1 MSDKKEIINKITPLV
16 ENTLMRFGF
25 MPVEIDFVRE
35 NNKDILKIFIYSKT
49 KPVTLDD
56 CEKISR
62 SLDEFLD
69 ELIDFKY
76 SLEVSSPG
84 LTRKL
89 KSEKEY
95 LIFIISSYQNELK
108 QTQFWQE
115 NIQKY
120 KEKMLFE
127 MKYEYLMNIIS
138 HLNEDEIRKLLVNIS
153 NERFIEIINNFISKE
168 TKLERLMP

>member
-35 NNKDILKIFIYSKT
+35 NNKDILKIFIYSNT

-84 LTRKL
+84 ITRKL

-95 LIFIISSYQNELK
+95 LIFVGKIVSIKTKTNDVFPNYKVEGKILDYNE
-108 QTQFWQE
+108 
-115 NIQKY
+115 
-120 KEKMLFE
+120 EKGVL
-127 MKYEYLMNIIS
+127 
-138 HLNEDEIRKLLVNIS
+138 
-153 NERFIEIINNFISKE
+153 IEEVE
-168 TKLERLMP
+168 TKKEYYININDIKSSNLVFK

>member
-35 NNKDILKIFIYSKT
+35 NNKDILKIFIYSNT
-49 KPVTLDD
+49 KSVTLDD

-69 ELIDFKY
+69 ELIEFKY

-95 LIFIISSYQNELK
+95 LIFVGKIVSIKTKTNDVFPNYKVEGKILDYNE
-108 QTQFWQE
+108 
-115 NIQKY
+115 
-120 KEKMLFE
+120 EKGVL
-127 MKYEYLMNIIS
+127 
-138 HLNEDEIRKLLVNIS
+138 
-153 NERFIEIINNFISKE
+153 IEEVE
-168 TKLERLMP
+168 TKKEYYININDIKSSNLVFK

>member
-1 MSDKKEIINKITPLV
+1 MSDKKEIITKITPLV

-35 NNKDILKIFIYSKT
+35 NNKDILKIFIYSNT

-95 LIFIISSYQNELK
+95 LIFVGKIVSIKTKTNDVFPNYKVEGKILDYNE
-108 QTQFWQE
+108 
-115 NIQKY
+115 
-120 KEKMLFE
+120 EKGVL
-127 MKYEYLMNIIS
+127 
-138 HLNEDEIRKLLVNIS
+138 
-153 NERFIEIINNFISKE
+153 IEEVE
-168 TKLERLMP
+168 TKKEYYININDIKSSNLVFK

>member
-25 MPVEIDFVRE
+25 IPVEIDFVRE

-56 CEKISR
+56 CERISR

-69 ELIDFKY
+69 ELIEFKY

-95 LIFIISSYQNELK
+95 LIFIGKLVSIKTKTNDVFPNYKVEGKILDYNDEKGVLIEDVDTKKEYYININDIKSSN
-108 QTQFWQE
+108 
-115 NIQKY
+115 
-120 KEKMLFE
+120 
-127 MKYEYLMNIIS
+127 
-138 HLNEDEIRKLLVNIS
+138 LV
-153 NERFIEIINNFISKE
+153 FK
-168 TKLERLMP
+168 

>member
-1 MSDKKEIINKITPLV
+1 MSDKKEIINKITPVV

-25 MPVEIDFVRE
+25 IPVEIDFVRE

-95 LIFIISSYQNELK
+95 LIFIGKLVSIKTKTNDVFPNYKVEGKILDYNDEKGVLIEDVDTKKEYYININDIKSSN
-108 QTQFWQE
+108 
-115 NIQKY
+115 
-120 KEKMLFE
+120 
-127 MKYEYLMNIIS
+127 
-138 HLNEDEIRKLLVNIS
+138 LV
-153 NERFIEIINNFISKE
+153 FK
-168 TKLERLMP
+168 

>member
-1 MSDKKEIINKITPLV
+1 MQDKKEIISKITPLI
-16 ENTLMRFGF
+16 ENTLMRYGF
-25 MPVEIDFVRE
+25 MPVEIDFARE
-35 NNKDILKIFIYSKT
+35 NDKDILKIFIYSKT

-62 SLDEFLD
+62 SIDEFLD

-95 LIFIISSYQNELK
+95 LIFVGKIVLITTKTNDIFSNYKVEGKILDYNDKKGVLIEEV
-108 QTQFWQE
+108 QTKNKYYINMK
-115 NIQKY
+115 NIKTSQ
-120 KEKMLFE
+120 
-127 MKYEYLMNIIS
+127 
-138 HLNEDEIRKLLVNIS
+138 LV
-153 NERFIEIINNFISKE
+153 FK
-168 TKLERLMP
+168 

>member
-35 NNKDILKIFIYSKT
+35 NNKDILKIFIYSNT

-95 LIFIISSYQNELK
+95 LIFVGKIVSIKTKTNDVFPNYKVEGKILDYNE
-108 QTQFWQE
+108 
-115 NIQKY
+115 
-120 KEKMLFE
+120 EKGVL
-127 MKYEYLMNIIS
+127 
-138 HLNEDEIRKLLVNIS
+138 
-153 NERFIEIINNFISKE
+153 IEEVE
-168 TKLERLMP
+168 TKKEYYININDRGIKW

>member
-25 MPVEIDFVRE
+25 IPVEIDFVRE

-56 CEKISR
+56 CERISR

-69 ELIDFKY
+69 ELIEFKY

-95 LIFIISSYQNELK
+95 LIFIGKIVSIKTKTNDIFPNYKVEGKILDYNE
-108 QTQFWQE
+108 
-115 NIQKY
+115 
-120 KEKMLFE
+120 EKGVL
-127 MKYEYLMNIIS
+127 
-138 HLNEDEIRKLLVNIS
+138 
-153 NERFIEIINNFISKE
+153 IEEVE
-168 TKLERLMP
+168 TKKEYYININDIKSSNLVFK

>member
-1 MSDKKEIINKITPLV
+1 MADKKELINKITPLV
-16 ENTLMRFGF
+16 ENTLMRYGF
-25 MPVEIDFVRE
+25 IPVEIDFARE
-35 NNKDILKIFIYSKT
+35 NDRDILKIFIYSKT

-84 LTRKL
+84 LNRRL

-95 LIFIISSYQNELK
+95 LIFIGKIVSIKTKTNDIFPNYKVEGKILDYNE
-108 QTQFWQE
+108 
-115 NIQKY
+115 
-120 KEKMLFE
+120 EKGVL
-127 MKYEYLMNIIS
+127 
-138 HLNEDEIRKLLVNIS
+138 
-153 NERFIEIINNFISKE
+153 IEEVE
-168 TKLERLMP
+168 TKNEYYININDIKSSNLVFK

>member
-1 MSDKKEIINKITPLV
+1 MSDKKEIINKITPVV

-25 MPVEIDFVRE
+25 IPVEIDFVRE
-35 NNKDILKIFIYSKT
+35 KNKDILKIFIYSKT

-95 LIFIISSYQNELK
+95 LIFIGKLVSIKTKTNDIFPNYKVEGKILDYNDEKGVLIEEVDTKKEYYININDIKSSN
-108 QTQFWQE
+108 
-115 NIQKY
+115 
-120 KEKMLFE
+120 
-127 MKYEYLMNIIS
+127 
-138 HLNEDEIRKLLVNIS
+138 LV
-153 NERFIEIINNFISKE
+153 FK
-168 TKLERLMP
+168 

>member
-1 MSDKKEIINKITPLV
+1 MSDKKEIINKITPVV

-25 MPVEIDFVRE
+25 IPVEIDFVRE

-69 ELIDFKY
+69 ELVDFKY

-95 LIFIISSYQNELK
+95 LIFIGKLVSIKTKTNDIFPNYKVEGKILDYNDEKGVLIEEVDTKKEYYININDIKSSN
-108 QTQFWQE
+108 
-115 NIQKY
+115 
-120 KEKMLFE
+120 
-127 MKYEYLMNIIS
+127 
-138 HLNEDEIRKLLVNIS
+138 LV
-153 NERFIEIINNFISKE
+153 FK
-168 TKLERLMP
+168 

>member
-1 MSDKKEIINKITPLV
+1 MADKKELINKITPLV
-16 ENTLMRFGF
+16 ENTLMRYGF
-25 MPVEIDFVRE
+25 IPVEIDFARE
-35 NNKDILKIFIYSKT
+35 NDRDILRIFIYSKT

-84 LTRKL
+84 LSRKL

-95 LIFIISSYQNELK
+95 LIFIGKIVSIKTKTNDIFPNYKVEGKILDYNEESGVL
-108 QTQFWQE
+108 
-115 NIQKY
+115 
-120 KEKMLFE
+120 
-127 MKYEYLMNIIS
+127 
-138 HLNEDEIRKLLVNIS
+138 
-153 NERFIEIINNFISKE
+153 IEEVE
-168 TKLERLMP
+168 TKNEYRIKINDIKSSNLVFK

>member
-1 MSDKKEIINKITPLV
+1 MTDKKELINKITPLV
-16 ENTLMRFGF
+16 ENTLMRYGF
-25 MPVEIDFVRE
+25 IPVEIDFTRE
-35 NNKDILKIFIYSKT
+35 NDRDILKIFIYSKT

-95 LIFIISSYQNELK
+95 LIFVGKIVSIKTKTNDIFPNYKVEGKILDYNDEKGVLI
-108 QTQFWQE
+108 QE
-115 NIQKY
+115 I
-120 KEKMLFE
+120 
-127 MKYEYLMNIIS
+127 
-138 HLNEDEIRKLLVNIS
+138 
-153 NERFIEIINNFISKE
+153 E
-168 TKLERLMP
+168 TKNEYYININDIKSSNLVFK

>member
-35 NNKDILKIFIYSKT
+35 NNKDILKIFIYSNT

-56 CEKISR
+56 CEKISH

-95 LIFIISSYQNELK
+95 LIFVGKIVSIKTKTNDVFPNYKVEGKILDYNE
-108 QTQFWQE
+108 
-115 NIQKY
+115 
-120 KEKMLFE
+120 EKGVL
-127 MKYEYLMNIIS
+127 
-138 HLNEDEIRKLLVNIS
+138 
-153 NERFIEIINNFISKE
+153 IEEVE
-168 TKLERLMP
+168 TKKEYYININDIKSSNLVFK

>member
-1 MSDKKEIINKITPLV
+1 MSDKKEIINKITPVV

-25 MPVEIDFVRE
+25 IPVEIDFVRE

-56 CEKISR
+56 CERISR

-69 ELIDFKY
+69 ELIEFKY

-95 LIFIISSYQNELK
+95 LIFIGKLVSIKTKTNDIFPNYKVEGKILDYNDEKGVLIEEVDTKKEYYININDIKSSN
-108 QTQFWQE
+108 
-115 NIQKY
+115 
-120 KEKMLFE
+120 
-127 MKYEYLMNIIS
+127 
-138 HLNEDEIRKLLVNIS
+138 LV
-153 NERFIEIINNFISKE
+153 FK
-168 TKLERLMP
+168 

>member
-1 MSDKKEIINKITPLV
+1 MQDKKEIISKITPLI
-16 ENTLMRFGF
+16 ENTLMRYGF

-35 NNKDILKIFIYSKT
+35 NDKDILKIFIYSKT

-62 SLDEFLD
+62 SIDEFLD

-89 KSEKEY
+89 KSVKEY
-95 LIFIISSYQNELK
+95 LIFVGKIVLITTKTNDIFSNYKVEGKILDYNDEKGVLIEEV
-108 QTQFWQE
+108 QTKNKYYINMK
-115 NIQKY
+115 NIKTSQ
-120 KEKMLFE
+120 
-127 MKYEYLMNIIS
+127 
-138 HLNEDEIRKLLVNIS
+138 LV
-153 NERFIEIINNFISKE
+153 FK
-168 TKLERLMP
+168 

>member
-16 ENTLMRFGF
+16 ENTLMRVGF

-35 NNKDILKIFIYSKT
+35 NNKDILKIFIYSNT

-95 LIFIISSYQNELK
+95 LIFVGKIVSIKTKTNDVFPNYKVEGKILDYNE
-108 QTQFWQE
+108 
-115 NIQKY
+115 
-120 KEKMLFE
+120 EKGVL
-127 MKYEYLMNIIS
+127 
-138 HLNEDEIRKLLVNIS
+138 
-153 NERFIEIINNFISKE
+153 IEEVE
-168 TKLERLMP
+168 TKKEYYININDIKSSNLVFK

>member
-35 NNKDILKIFIYSKT
+35 NNKDILKIFIYSNT

-95 LIFIISSYQNELK
+95 LIFVGKIVSIKTKTNDVFPNYKVEGKILDYNE
-108 QTQFWQE
+108 
-115 NIQKY
+115 
-120 KEKMLFE
+120 EKGVL
-127 MKYEYLMNIIS
+127 
-138 HLNEDEIRKLLVNIS
+138 
-153 NERFIEIINNFISKE
+153 IEEVE
-168 TKLERLMP
+168 TKKEYYININDIKSSNLVFK

>member
-1 MSDKKEIINKITPLV
+1 MSDKKEIINKITPVV

-25 MPVEIDFVRE
+25 IPVEIDFVRE

-95 LIFIISSYQNELK
+95 LIFIGKLVSIKTKTNDIFPNYKVEGKILDYNDEKGVLIEEVDTKKEYYININDVKSSN
-108 QTQFWQE
+108 
-115 NIQKY
+115 
-120 KEKMLFE
+120 
-127 MKYEYLMNIIS
+127 
-138 HLNEDEIRKLLVNIS
+138 LV
-153 NERFIEIINNFISKE
+153 FK
-168 TKLERLMP
+168 

>member
-35 NNKDILKIFIYSKT
+35 NNEGILKIFIYSNT

-95 LIFIISSYQNELK
+95 LIFVGKIVSIKTKTNDVFPNYKVEGKILDYNE
-108 QTQFWQE
+108 
-115 NIQKY
+115 
-120 KEKMLFE
+120 EKGVL
-127 MKYEYLMNIIS
+127 
-138 HLNEDEIRKLLVNIS
+138 
-153 NERFIEIINNFISKE
+153 IEEVE
-168 TKLERLMP
+168 TKKEYYININDIKSSNLVFK

>member
-1 MSDKKEIINKITPLV
+1 MYGYKDKKMADKKELLNKITPLV
-16 ENTLMRFGF
+16 ENTLMRYGF
-25 MPVEIDFVRE
+25 IPVEIDFARE
-35 NNKDILKIFIYSKT
+35 NDKDILKIFIYSKT

-95 LIFIISSYQNELK
+95 LIFIGKIVSIKTKTNDVFPNYKVEGKILDYN
-108 QTQFWQE
+108 QE
-115 NIQKY
+115 KGVLIQ
-120 KEKMLFE
+120 
-127 MKYEYLMNIIS
+127 
-138 HLNEDEIRKLLVNIS
+138 DV
-153 NERFIEIINNFISKE
+153 E
-168 TKLERLMP
+168 TKNEYYININDIKSSNLVFK

>member
-35 NNKDILKIFIYSKT
+35 NNKDILKIFIYSNT

-69 ELIDFKY
+69 ELIEFKY

-95 LIFIISSYQNELK
+95 LIFVGKIVSIKTKTNDV
-108 QTQFWQE
+108 FP
-115 NIQKY
+115 NY
-120 KEKMLFE
+120 KVEGKIL
-127 MKYEYLMNIIS
+127 
-138 HLNEDEIRKLLVNIS
+138 
-153 NERFIEIINNFISKE
+153 IEEVE
-168 TKLERLMP
+168 TKKEYYININDIKSSNLVFK

>member
-35 NNKDILKIFIYSKT
+35 NNKDILKIFIYSNT

-69 ELIDFKY
+69 ELIEFKY

-95 LIFIISSYQNELK
+95 LIFVGKIVSIKTKTNDVFPNYKVEGKILDYNE
-108 QTQFWQE
+108 
-115 NIQKY
+115 
-120 KEKMLFE
+120 EKGVL
-127 MKYEYLMNIIS
+127 
-138 HLNEDEIRKLLVNIS
+138 
-153 NERFIEIINNFISKE
+153 IEEVE
-168 TKLERLMP
+168 TKKEYYININDIKSSNLVFK

>member
-25 MPVEIDFVRE
+25 IPVEIDFVRE

-95 LIFIISSYQNELK
+95 LIFIGKIVSIKTKTNDVFPNYKVEGKILDYNE
-108 QTQFWQE
+108 
-115 NIQKY
+115 
-120 KEKMLFE
+120 EKGVL
-127 MKYEYLMNIIS
+127 
-138 HLNEDEIRKLLVNIS
+138 
-153 NERFIEIINNFISKE
+153 IEEVE
-168 TKLERLMP
+168 TKKEYYININYIKSSNLVFK

>member
-69 ELIDFKY
+69 ELIEFKY

-84 LTRKL
+84 LNRKL

-95 LIFIISSYQNELK
+95 LIFVGKIVSIKTKTNDVFPNYKVEGKILDYNE
-108 QTQFWQE
+108 
-115 NIQKY
+115 
-120 KEKMLFE
+120 EKGVL
-127 MKYEYLMNIIS
+127 
-138 HLNEDEIRKLLVNIS
+138 
-153 NERFIEIINNFISKE
+153 IEEVE
-168 TKLERLMP
+168 TKKEYYININDIKSSNLVFK

>member
-25 MPVEIDFVRE
+25 IPVEIDFVRE

-95 LIFIISSYQNELK
+95 LIFIGKLVSIKTKTNDVFPNYKVEGKILDYNDEKGVLIEEVDTKKEYYININDIKSSN
-108 QTQFWQE
+108 
-115 NIQKY
+115 
-120 KEKMLFE
+120 
-127 MKYEYLMNIIS
+127 
-138 HLNEDEIRKLLVNIS
+138 LV
-153 NERFIEIINNFISKE
+153 FK
-168 TKLERLMP
+168 

>member
-1 MSDKKEIINKITPLV
+1 MQDKKEIISKITPLI
-16 ENTLMRFGF
+16 ENTLMRYGF
-25 MPVEIDFVRE
+25 MPIEIDFARE
-35 NNKDILKIFIYSKT
+35 NDKDILKIFIYSKT

-62 SLDEFLD
+62 SIDEFLD

-95 LIFIISSYQNELK
+95 LIFVGKIVLITTKTNDIFSNYKVEGKILDYNDEKGVLIEEV
-108 QTQFWQE
+108 QTKNKYYINMK
-115 NIQKY
+115 NIKTSQ
-120 KEKMLFE
+120 
-127 MKYEYLMNIIS
+127 
-138 HLNEDEIRKLLVNIS
+138 LV
-153 NERFIEIINNFISKE
+153 FK
-168 TKLERLMP
+168 

>member
-1 MSDKKEIINKITPLV
+1 MSDKKEIINKITPVV

-25 MPVEIDFVRE
+25 IPVEIDFVRE

-95 LIFIISSYQNELK
+95 LIFIGKLVSIKTKTNDVFPNYKVEGKILDYNDEKGVLIEEVDTKKEYYININDIKSSN
-108 QTQFWQE
+108 
-115 NIQKY
+115 
-120 KEKMLFE
+120 
-127 MKYEYLMNIIS
+127 
-138 HLNEDEIRKLLVNIS
+138 LV
-153 NERFIEIINNFISKE
+153 FK
-168 TKLERLMP
+168 

>member
-1 MSDKKEIINKITPLV
+1 MSDKKEIINKITPVV

-25 MPVEIDFVRE
+25 IPVEIDFVRE

-95 LIFIISSYQNELK
+95 LIFIGKIVSIKTKTNDIFPNYKVEGKILDYNDEKGVLIEEVDTKKEYYININDIKSSN
-108 QTQFWQE
+108 
-115 NIQKY
+115 
-120 KEKMLFE
+120 
-127 MKYEYLMNIIS
+127 
-138 HLNEDEIRKLLVNIS
+138 LV
-153 NERFIEIINNFISKE
+153 FK
-168 TKLERLMP
+168 

>member
-1 MSDKKEIINKITPLV
+1 MSDKKEIINKITPVV

-25 MPVEIDFVRE
+25 IPVEIDFVRE

-49 KPVTLDD
+49 NPVTLDV

-95 LIFIISSYQNELK
+95 LIFIGKLVSIKTKTNDIFPNYKVEGKILDYNDEKGVLIEEVDTKKEYYININDIKSSN
-108 QTQFWQE
+108 
-115 NIQKY
+115 
-120 KEKMLFE
+120 
-127 MKYEYLMNIIS
+127 
-138 HLNEDEIRKLLVNIS
+138 LV
-153 NERFIEIINNFISKE
+153 FK
-168 TKLERLMP
+168 

>member
-1 MSDKKEIINKITPLV
+1 MQDKKELIDKITPLV
-16 ENTLMRFGF
+16 ENTLMRYGF
-25 MPVEIDFVRE
+25 IPVEINFARE
-35 NNKDILKIFIYSKT
+35 NDKDILKIFIYSKN

-95 LIFIISSYQNELK
+95 LIFIGKLVSIKTKTNDI
-108 QTQFWQE
+108 FP
-115 NIQKY
+115 NY
-120 KEKMLFE
+120 KVEGKILDYNDEKGVL
-127 MKYEYLMNIIS
+127 
-138 HLNEDEIRKLLVNIS
+138 
-153 NERFIEIINNFISKE
+153 IEETE
-168 TKLERLMP
+168 TKNQYYIKIKDIKTGNLVFK

>member
-1 MSDKKEIINKITPLV
+1 MSDKKEIINKITPVV

-25 MPVEIDFVRE
+25 IPVEIDFVRE

-95 LIFIISSYQNELK
+95 LIFIGKLVSIKTKTNDIFPNYKVEGKILDYNE
-108 QTQFWQE
+108 
-115 NIQKY
+115 
-120 KEKMLFE
+120 EKGVL
-127 MKYEYLMNIIS
+127 
-138 HLNEDEIRKLLVNIS
+138 
-153 NERFIEIINNFISKE
+153 IEEVE
-168 TKLERLMP
+168 TKKEYYININDIKSSNLVFK

>member
-35 NNKDILKIFIYSKT
+35 NNKDILKIFIYSNT

-95 LIFIISSYQNELK
+95 LIFVGKIVSIKTKTNDVFPNYKVEGKILDYNEEKGVLIEEVEKKKEYYININDIKSSN
-108 QTQFWQE
+108 
-115 NIQKY
+115 
-120 KEKMLFE
+120 
-127 MKYEYLMNIIS
+127 
-138 HLNEDEIRKLLVNIS
+138 LV
-153 NERFIEIINNFISKE
+153 FK
-168 TKLERLMP
+168 